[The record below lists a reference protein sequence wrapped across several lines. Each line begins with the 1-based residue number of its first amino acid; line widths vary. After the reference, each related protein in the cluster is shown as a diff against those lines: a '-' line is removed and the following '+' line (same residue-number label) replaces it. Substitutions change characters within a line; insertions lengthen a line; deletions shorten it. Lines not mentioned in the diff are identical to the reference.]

1 MSRIVSMLWLVFA
14 FLLTNDTAMA
24 DIKKW
29 VEPGGRVHYGD
40 WPPPEADAAP
50 VKVRP
55 NVIETRQRVPQAVAN
70 RRLARPK
77 ATPETSTAVAPEPRK
92 DIGAYIEQ
100 CRENRGVDCERE
112 ARAMIDGPAPLF
124 FPGDPAVFPRP
135 DVEPPPPGLTL
146 KYGIT
151 P

>member
-1 MSRIVSMLWLVFA
+1 MLWLVFA
-14 FLLTNDTAMA
+14 LLLMNDAVMA

-55 NVIETRQRVPQAVAN
+55 NVIETRRDVPPAVAN
-70 RRLARPK
+70 KPFAKPK
-77 ATPETSTAVAPEPRK
+77 TTPETSSEVASEPRK
-92 DIGAYIEQ
+92 DISAYIEQ
-100 CRENRGVDCERE
+100 CRENRGVNCERE
-112 ARAMIDGPAPLF
+112 ARAMIDGPAPLL

-135 DVEPPPPGLTL
+135 DVKPPPPGLTL